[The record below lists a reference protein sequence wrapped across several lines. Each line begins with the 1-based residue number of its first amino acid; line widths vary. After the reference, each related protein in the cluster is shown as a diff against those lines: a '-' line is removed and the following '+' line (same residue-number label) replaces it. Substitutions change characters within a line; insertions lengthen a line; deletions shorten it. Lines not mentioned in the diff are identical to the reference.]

1 MAENYNLNP
10 NFGLNVSSK
19 GTDAKSSYKPYGAP
33 IKDVLENLSAPSRSA
48 NNIFD
53 VFDGKVANEISAY
66 SRQAMLISMN
76 LNAVDNTKRSFDVNI

>member
-19 GTDAKSSYKPYGAP
+19 GTGSSTGYKPSSVPA
-33 IKDVLENLSAPSRSA
+33 KDVLEGLSISSRRM

-53 VFDGKVANEISAY
+53 VFDGKVANEISMY

-76 LNAVDNTKRSFDVNI
+76 LNAADD